1 MNDSQHLT
9 IEVVLAEPTRCQ
21 KITLAI
27 KPNTIAR
34 DALLL
39 AVENG
44 LDVQSSGVI
53 PETTP
58 LGVYAQK
65 VADDYIMQDADRLE
79 VYRALQQ
86 DPMELR
92 RKRAQKDAK
101 KRKN

>member
-58 LGVYAQK
+58 LCVYAQK

>member
-92 RKRAQKDAK
+92 RKRAQQDAK

>member
-1 MNDSQHLT
+1 VNDSQHLT

-92 RKRAQKDAK
+92 RKRAQQDAK